1 MRGCTPSAYLEG
13 VAPVGLSV
21 NHLHNVLAYGLAA
34 LVSVTPVVRSTHA
47 ILADVEVLGVVDVLV
62 GAGLDAV
69 EDLSELSLA
78 HVSQLPQPYHDVIV
92 VIVVGNTHPGLQVD
106 QDRAGDVSGVVA
118 LVVEDVLAVTALG
131 RKVLEVAILADAMFL
146 AELLPELASDC
157 DAGAGVSSLD
167 LGCGWEAI
175 GGMWCEVGEGTNCC
189 CRTARPGWL

>member
-1 MRGCTPSAYLEG
+1 MNPFVTLLGAAIRGCMPRAYLEG

-21 NHLHNVLAYGLAA
+21 NHLHYVLAYGLAA
-34 LVSVTPVVRSTHA
+34 LVSVTPVVGGTHA
-47 ILADVEVLGVVDVLV
+47 ILADVEVLGVVYVLV

-69 EDLSELSLA
+69 EDLSKLFLA
-78 HVSQLPQPYHDVIV
+78 HVSQLPQPHHV

-131 RKVLEVAILADAMFL
+131 RKVLEVAILADAVFL

-157 DAGAGVSSLD
+157 DARAGVSSLD
-167 LGCGWEAI
+167 LGCG
-175 GGMWCEVGEGTNCC
+175 
-189 CRTARPGWL
+189 